1 MGSPDYRFRE
11 SGSASRLI
19 GGGIWWG
26 ASKVKSRSVLLSS
39 TAVVLAAPAAWAADL
54 GGSEPNA
61 PDFSVAGP
69 AVSAL
74 NGKLSAF
81 GGVISDDEAAYGA
94 VGAFSVPVGHSFGLQ
109 IDGMV
114 GSADDDLF
122 YGVAG
127 HLFWRDPAVGL
138 LGFYASYAKWDSSTT
153 NELEATPEGPIPL
166 GSVQEVFGA
175 EVGKVGLEGEA
186 YLGRFSLEG
195 MVAYHFGDEEGV
207 AGKGT
212 IAFYPTDD
220 LRLDVSVI
228 HLDGPGF
235 SGGLGVEWAPAAA
248 GGLALF
254 ADASID
260 EGEDVRAFGG
270 ATFYF
275 GPQKSLIRRHREDDP
290 DVELPD
296 DLFKIVGD
304 VGCPEG
310 TEVSGDDVWLAG
322 VCRGVR

>member
-1 MGSPDYRFRE
+1 MKIE
-11 SGSASRLI
+11 NL
-19 GGGIWWG
+19 
-26 ASKVKSRSVLLSS
+26 LLSS
-39 TAVVLAAPAAWAADL
+39 TAIVLAVPSAWAADL
-54 GGSEPNA
+54 GVSESYS
-61 PDFSVAGP
+61 PDFSIAGP
-69 AVSAL
+69 AVSAP
-74 NGKLSAF
+74 NGKLGAF
-81 GGVISDDEAAYGA
+81 GGVIGDDDTAYGA
-94 VGAFSVPVGHSFGLQ
+94 FGAFSVPLGHPFGLQ
-109 IDGMV
+109 VDGMV

-127 HLFWRDPAVGL
+127 HLFWRDPSVGL

-153 NELEATPEGPIPL
+153 AVLEATPDGPIPL
-166 GSVQEVFGA
+166 GSVQETIGA

-186 YLGRFSLEG
+186 YLGRLSLEG
-195 MVAYHFGDEEGV
+195 MVAYQFGDEEGI

-212 IAFYPTDD
+212 VAFYPTDD
-220 LRLDVSVI
+220 LRFDISVI
-228 HLDGPGF
+228 HLKGPGF
-235 SGGLGVEWAPAAA
+235 SGGVGIEWAPPAA

-260 EGEDVRAFGG
+260 EDDDVRAFGG

-275 GPQKSLIRRHREDDP
+275 GPEKSLIQRHREDDP

-322 VCRGVR
+322 VCRPVK